1 MALAKT
7 SRPPEGTTILDVKT
21 ARGSAPSV
29 AGGSRRPFPVTA
41 SYVFVPGCEVNA
53 LTSYGALLTFFDY
66 PGTEGATTAE
76 QAPDVFLPEASDS
89 DWSVLLRHCRRL
101 AVRRRRGRHHRRVT
115 SRSLYL
121 VVDGTLEVRPQGP
134 GRLTG
139 RSRPVITVGAGSV
152 LGEMSFFDSG
162 QRSALVRA
170 TTPGS
175 WLSYGWM
182 TLMPWPKKTPGWVF
196 RSCSTSGVS
205 WLSACDGPRA
215 LDRGPGVDEVFALR
229 ISRPFSHRGLELR
242 AGPWCP
248 VVPRRGHP

>member
-1 MALAKT
+1 VRLR
-7 SRPPEGTTILDVKT
+7 SP
-21 ARGSAPSV
+21 
-29 AGGSRRPFPVTA
+29 AGRRRPFPVTA

-66 PGTEGATTAE
+66 PGTQGATTAE

-89 DWSVLLRHCRRL
+89 DWSVLLRRCRRRQFDVGE
-101 AVRRRRGRHHRRVT
+101 AVITAGAT

-170 TTPGS
+170 TTPVE
-175 WLSYGWM
+175 L
-182 TLMPWPKKTPGWVF
+182 
-196 RSCSTSGVS
+196 
-205 WLSACDGPRA
+205 A
-215 LDRGPGVDEVFALR
+215 
-229 ISRPFSHRGLELR
+229 ELR
-242 AGPWCP
+242 LDDFDALAEED
-248 VVPRRGHP
+248 PRLGLQILFDLGRILAQRLRRAQGSG